1 MKLVK
6 SLLLGSAAGI
16 AAVAGAQ
23 AADLPSRK
31 AAPVEYVRV
40 CSAFGAGFFYIP
52 GTDTCLRVG
61 GRVRAEYTFGERW
74 SAGQDSFGTRALG
87 RIYVDARN
95 QTAYGTLRTFV
106 RMDGN
111 TRTGSYRYN
120 GTNAGANRFT
130 GVNGPTEDTPFTLD
144 SAFIQLGPLTAGKIQ
159 SFYSF
164 YANDYGFQVLRTSD
178 RQVNALAYTATF
190 GGGFSATISLEDPK
204 TTSRRGGASMLGLN
218 AAGVNNVLYSNGYQ
232 GTTYPDVIAS
242 LRIDQGWGSAQLSA
256 AIGDRST
263 YSSPYLAAVST
274 NVAPTAGS
282 VNGLNG
288 NGAKKDDIG
297 WAIQGG
303 VKVNL
308 PMLAAGDAIFL
319 QAGYADGAIEYLGWG
334 GTAPVGYGRLAA
346 YTPANFGVNALG
358 QIKSTTGYNLVA
370 ALRHYWTPSVR
381 SDILASYSALQTN
394 DGCVL
399 GAAAIGGTAATCTGD
414 QRNFNP
420 KELLLGANLV
430 WSPVAGLDIGV
441 EVLYSRMEYG
451 RRVNDAKNAGLSAAA
466 AGVLAAQGN
475 PGALGNPAVSGYN
488 MTRLRKSDD
497 AWTGR
502 LRIQRDF

>member
-74 SAGQDSFGTRALG
+74 SAGQDSFGTRARG

-106 RMDGN
+106 RYDV
-111 TRTGSYRYN
+111 TTSTGSYRY
-120 GTNAGANRFT
+120 GGSNAGANRFSGLN
-130 GVNGPTEDTPFTLD
+130 GVNDDSLVGLDT
-144 SAFIQLGPLTAGKIQ
+144 AMVQLGPLTAGRTQ

-178 RQVNALAYTATF
+178 RQVNLLAYTATF

-204 TTSRRGGASMLGLN
+204 TTGRRPS
-218 AAGVNNVLYSNGYQ
+218 VLAYQ
-232 GTTYPDVIAS
+232 GTTYPDVVAS
-242 LRIDQGWGSAQLSA
+242 LRVDQGWGSAQLSG
-256 AIGDRST
+256 AIGDRGI
-263 YSSPYLAAVST
+263 YSSPF
-274 NVAPTAGS
+274 
-282 VNGLNG
+282 NGG
-288 NGAKKDDIG
+288 NGAKKDEMG
-297 WAIQGG
+297 WAIQAG
-303 VKVNL
+303 VKINL
-308 PMLAAGDAIFL
+308 PMLAAGDALFL
-319 QAGYADGAIEYLGWG
+319 QAGYADGALEYLGWG
-334 GTAPVGYGRLAA
+334 GTAGHGRLAT
-346 YTPANFGVNALG
+346 YTVNNFGPNAFGNL
-358 QIKSTTGYNLVA
+358 KSNTGYNLVA
-370 ALRHYWTPSVR
+370 AMRHYWTPSVR

-394 DGCVL
+394 DGLIKSV
-399 GAAAIGGTAATCTGD
+399 D
-414 QRNFNP
+414 P
-420 KELLLGANLV
+420 KELMLGANLV
-430 WSPVAGLDIGV
+430 WSPVSGLDIGV
-441 EVLYSRMEYG
+441 EVLYSRTEYG
-451 RRVNDAKNAGLSAAA
+451 VRVPDAKSFAAN
-466 AGVLAAQGN
+466 GR
-475 PGALGNPAVSGYN
+475 
-488 MTRLRKSDD
+488 TIKSDD